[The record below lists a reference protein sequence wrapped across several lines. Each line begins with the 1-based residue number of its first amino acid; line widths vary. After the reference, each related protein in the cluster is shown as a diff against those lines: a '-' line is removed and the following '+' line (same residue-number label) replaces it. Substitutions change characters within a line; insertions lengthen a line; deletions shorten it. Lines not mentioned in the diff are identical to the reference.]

1 MCLFKDCWV
10 VISLGPAGCL
20 RSACVKETQVFTAM
34 CFIFEVKENSV
45 GCGLRAAVDF
55 KTLKTNPMN
64 FCQSAISLVCFLLA
78 LSFSSVS
85 AEVKGQEEPTLF
97 TIYLV
102 RHAEKQTAVID
113 PPLTA
118 CGEER
123 AVALQDFLL
132 DIPIDAVYST
142 DFKRTQGTAVP
153 VANAKGLNIQSYDP
167 QALEGI
173 ERVLL
178 AKQQDALVIG
188 HSNTTAVLAGML
200 IGEEMG
206 AFDESIYNRIY
217 QVVVS
222 EKQQRLHVFHTA
234 FECND

>member
-1 MCLFKDCWV
+1 M
-10 VISLGPAGCL
+10 
-20 RSACVKETQVFTAM
+20 
-34 CFIFEVKENSV
+34 
-45 GCGLRAAVDF
+45 DF
-55 KTLKTNPMN
+55 DVNTLNTNRMN

-78 LSFSSVS
+78 LSLSSVL

-102 RHAEKQTAVID
+102 RHAEKQTAVSD
-113 PPLTA
+113 PPLTV

-123 AVALQDFLL
+123 AVALQDFLSH
-132 DIPIDAVYST
+132 IPIDAVYST
-142 DFKRTQGTAVP
+142 DFKRTQGTAAP
-153 VANAKGLNIQSYDP
+153 VANAKGLNIESYDP
-167 QALEGI
+167 QALEAI
-173 ERVLL
+173 ERVLM

>member
-1 MCLFKDCWV
+1 
-10 VISLGPAGCL
+10 
-20 RSACVKETQVFTAM
+20 
-34 CFIFEVKENSV
+34 
-45 GCGLRAAVDF
+45 
-55 KTLKTNPMN
+55 MN
-64 FCQSAISLVCFLLA
+64 FCQSAISLLCFLLA

-85 AEVKGQEEPTLF
+85 AEVKGQEDPTLF

-102 RHAEKQTAVID
+102 RHAEKQTAVSD
-113 PPLTA
+113 PPLTT

-123 AVALQDFLL
+123 AVALQDFLS
-132 DIPIDAVYST
+132 DIPIEAVYST
-142 DFKRTQGTAVP
+142 DFKRTQRTAAP

-167 QALEGI
+167 QALEAL
-173 ERVLL
+173 ERVLM

-234 FECND
+234 FECNE

>member
-1 MCLFKDCWV
+1 MPEKRICERNARLHRNVFYF
-10 VISLGPAGCL
+10 
-20 RSACVKETQVFTAM
+20 RSQ
-34 CFIFEVKENSV
+34 
-45 GCGLRAAVDF
+45 RAIVDVN
-55 KTLKTNPMN
+55 TLNTNRMN
-64 FCQSAISLVCFLLA
+64 FCQIAISLVCFLLA
-78 LSFSSVS
+78 LSLSSIL

-102 RHAEKQTAVID
+102 RHAEKQTAVSD
-113 PPLTA
+113 PPLTT

-123 AVALQDFLL
+123 AVALQDFLS

-142 DFKRTQGTAVP
+142 DFKRTQGTAAP
-153 VANAKGLNIQSYDP
+153 VANAKGLNIESYDL
-167 QALEGI
+167 QALEAI
-173 ERVLL
+173 ERVLM

-234 FECND
+234 FECN